1 MGRLS
6 LFDKI
11 LDEGSGNKLQNEEDL
26 ITKSQDGGEDTPL
39 LMDLDKV
46 NEDPFL
52 FAANLSP
59 DPHAEYQ

>member
-11 LDEGSGNKLQNEEDL
+11 LGEGSGENPHKDEDL
-26 ITKSQDGGEDTPL
+26 IKIGQDGGEDTPL

-46 NEDPFL
+46 DEDPFL
-52 FAANLSP
+52 FAANFSPYQLS
-59 DPHAEYQ
+59 EY

>member
-11 LDEGSGNKLQNEEDL
+11 LGEGSGETPLKDDDL
-26 ITKSQDGGEDTPL
+26 IKSSQDGGEDTPL

-46 NEDPFL
+46 DEDPFL
-52 FAANLSP
+52 YAANLSP
-59 DPHAEYQ
+59 DPHTEY

>member
-11 LDEGSGNKLQNEEDL
+11 LGEGSGEKPQNEEDL
-26 ITKSQDGGEDTPL
+26 IKSSQDCGEDTPL

-52 FAANLSP
+52 CAANLSP
-59 DPHAEYQ
+59 DPNTEY

>member
-11 LDEGSGNKLQNEEDL
+11 LGEGSGEIPLKDYDL
-26 ITKSQDGGEDTPL
+26 IKSSQDGGEDTPL

-46 NEDPFL
+46 DEDPFL
-52 FAANLSP
+52 FAGNLSP
-59 DPHAEYQ
+59 EPRSEY